1 MGQARMGISQ
11 QAKAKTA
18 VDLCHQSIA

>member
-11 QAKAKTA
+11 QAIAKTA
-18 VDLCHQSIA
+18 VDLRHQSIA